1 MCAVS
6 LLGYFPVRVLVCA
19 ELWRW
24 QHSAGSG
31 GNSFSLHK
39 GASEQNNVVFFS
51 TTQMCCFMAATSL
64 SCFNGTGLRWS
75 WKREQGTDDTMGAAT
90 DHQPL
95 AAVPVSPMG
104 L

>member
-39 GASEQNNVVFFS
+39 GASEQNNVGFF
-51 TTQMCCFMAATSL
+51 FY
-64 SCFNGTGLRWS
+64 N
-75 WKREQGTDDTMGAAT
+75 TDVLLHGS
-90 DHQPL
+90 HFSEL
-95 AAVPVSPMG
+95 F
-104 L
+104 